1 MEMMRERNSKRKQN
15 VDKILRYN
23 NQSNVRKF
31 EVDIQ
36 NVDNI

>member
-1 MEMMRERNSKRKQN
+1 MRERNSKRKQN
-15 VDKILRYN
+15 VDKTLRCN